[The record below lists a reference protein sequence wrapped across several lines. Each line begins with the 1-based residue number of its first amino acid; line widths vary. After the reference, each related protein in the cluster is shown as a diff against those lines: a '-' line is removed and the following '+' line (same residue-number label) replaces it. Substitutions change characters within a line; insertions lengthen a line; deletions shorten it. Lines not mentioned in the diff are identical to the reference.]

1 MTEQRDFSSMKSIQ
15 SEFRQDIQ
23 GMRGL
28 AVLAVVAYHAG
39 LPIDGGFLGV
49 DIFFVISGFVIS
61 QAIFNDV
68 HSLNGFKLTSF
79 FSRRI
84 NRLIPL
90 LATVNIAIMLVA
102 LVAFSP
108 FNGGI
113 EQVTSAVR
121 SSTGFYANAHFF
133 FANDY
138 LDLESNPVR
147 HLWSLSVE
155 EQFYFVFPFVVVG
168 SLILDR
174 KYGKM
179 RGKFLILLLVVVAV
193 ASLAYCLYLTRASS
207 SQMWARLAFFG
218 TPFRAWEFLAGVL
231 AQRIPTKRK
240 PAPSQKFIPN
250 FCGFFALAFLI
261 FVIYSTKLDSHFPSA
276 FTVVPIASTA
286 YLLFAGAKSRIS
298 YFALTNP
305 LLVWLGDRSYGWYL
319 WHWPIIVFVSATVST
334 SIKAKVV
341 SVLIALIFS
350 AITFKFVEQR
360 FRGRSSVRKSFG
372 ILSVS
377 AVIVVTTSFSI
388 DAMANTGLGIQTD
401 GGWTSGEHI
410 DVVNLGSNPYLLRS
424 LGDCYQRFFEQ
435 FDAEKV
441 CDNGVKSGPLVL
453 LVGDSQ
459 AQSVAD
465 GLFEGA
471 RQLGIR
477 VMGFGAGGCPMRS
490 QSTLRYSAWCPS
502 VQQFYLDV
510 VERWRPNL
518 VIFANRYDEYA
529 ISGGVAGSDVRIPFA
544 DGRLPDGIGDQI
556 DSITQSLV
564 EQIDAVNRLGSE
576 VAVMIETPNVNLS
589 AKTLLGKY
597 FNFRTA
603 EIKDLKNRNEVRTEI
618 IAKIRSE
625 IPGRTLL
632 VDPTDLVCPTAD
644 MCPELIKGK
653 IGYWNS
659 QHMNRIG
666 SLNLVNLWK
675 AFLKYLVQG

>member
-1 MTEQRDFSSMKSIQ
+1 MTEQRDFSSLKSNQ

-23 GMRGL
+23 GLRGL
-28 AVLAVVAYHAG
+28 AVLAVVVYHAG
-39 LPIDGGFLGV
+39 LPIHGGFLGV

-68 HSLNGFKLTSF
+68 DSINGFKLTSF

-90 LATVNIAIMLVA
+90 LAIVNIGIMLVA

-133 FANDY
+133 FANNY

-179 RGKFLILLLVVVAV
+179 RGKFLILLLIVVAV

-207 SQMWARLAFFG
+207 SQMMARLAFFG

-231 AQRIPTKRK
+231 AQRIPPQRK
-240 PAPSQKFIPN
+240 PSPSKNFIPN
-250 FCGFFALAFLI
+250 FCGFFALAILV

-286 YLLFAGAKSRIS
+286 YLLFAGAKSQIS

-334 SIKAKVV
+334 SIKAKVM
-341 SVLIALIFS
+341 SVLIALILC
-350 AITFKFVEQR
+350 AITFRFVEQR
-360 FRGRSSVRKSFG
+360 FRGHSALRKSFG
-372 ILSVS
+372 ILSVC
-377 AVIVVTTSFSI
+377 AVLVVGTSFSI
-388 DAMANTGLGIQTD
+388 DAIAKTGLGIQTY
-401 GGWTSGEHI
+401 GGWTSGERI
-410 DVVNLGSNPYLLRS
+410 DDAKLGSNPFVLRS
-424 LGDCYQRFFEQ
+424 LGSCYQQYNEQ
-435 FDAEKV
+435 FDIEKV

-465 GLFEGA
+465 GLYEAG

-477 VMGFGAGGCPMRS
+477 VMGYGAGGCPMRS
-490 QSTLRYSAWCPS
+490 QSTLRYSSGCPA
-502 VQQFYLDV
+502 VQQFYLDL
-510 VERWRPNL
+510 VERWRPEL
-518 VIFANRYDEYA
+518 VIFANRYDDYA
-529 ISGGVAGSDVRIPFA
+529 ILGGVAGSDVRIPFA
-544 DGRLPDGIGDQI
+544 DGRLPNGIGDQI
-556 DSITQSLV
+556 DSIIQSLV
-564 EQIDAVNRLGSE
+564 EQIDAVDNLGSK
-576 VAVMIETPNVNLS
+576 VAVMIETPSVKLS
-589 AKTLLGKY
+589 TKTVLGRY
-597 FNFRTA
+597 HIFRTA
-603 EIKDLKNRNEVRTEI
+603 DFQDVDEHNRVRSEI
-618 IAKIRSE
+618 IAKIRSK
-625 IPGRTLL
+625 ISSNTLL
-632 VDPTDLVCPTAD
+632 VDPTESLCPTFGECSESLD
-644 MCPELIKGK
+644 GK
-653 IGYWNS
+653 IAYWNS

-666 SLNLVNLWK
+666 SLKLVDLWK
-675 AFLKYLVQG
+675 VVLNEAVTG